1 MAQAEQ
7 DAAETLA
14 NKIEEATVHHGAKIK
29 LTLIAHSMGGLI
41 SRYYLESR
49 LFEKRRGFSQIKR
62 LITLGTPHRGAPL
75 ALTAALGMEKRLFLN
90 KEQVK
95 ELAAQIEFPS
105 LYQLLPPEDEHFVW
119 DDREAEAE
127 LAPFSV
133 DRNWKDLGL
142 NRDSLQAARDFS
154 AKLKVLPDPSSD
166 IRYFFFSGTRMSTL
180 CHVRIASGINTPLQ
194 VTRVELKDAGDGT
207 VPSWS
212 SGLPGVQGQF
222 VGGEH
227 GSIYKESALLRTLAT
242 LLGKK
247 GVLAAVAPSVQIAVR
262 EMVVEPEEMSTLR

>member
-1 MAQAEQ
+1 MKAVEVAILVPGIMGSQLYHEKELIWPGPAASYYFPYKLMDKLLEPNLVVGDIIRSYSLLQ
-7 DAAETLA
+7 CYGSLIQDLESCGFCESDKTLNVCPYDWRKRNEDAAETLA
-14 NKIEEATVHHGAKIK
+14 NKIDEATVDHGAKIK

-49 LFEKRRGFSQIKR
+49 LFEKRRGFPQIKR

-133 DRNWKDLGL
+133 DRNW
-142 NRDSLQAARDFS
+142 
-154 AKLKVLPDPSSD
+154 
-166 IRYFFFSGTRMSTL
+166 T
-180 CHVRIASGINTPLQ
+180 
-194 VTRVELKDAGDGT
+194 
-207 VPSWS
+207 
-212 SGLPGVQGQF
+212 
-222 VGGEH
+222 
-227 GSIYKESALLRTLAT
+227 
-242 LLGKK
+242 
-247 GVLAAVAPSVQIAVR
+247 
-262 EMVVEPEEMSTLR
+262 